1 MRAALGTRGLGSG
14 CLKSPVHVQEADPP
28 EEELLLAFQVR
39 QGRVAGS
46 QRHSRSEDQDK
57 LHRYHSNALV
67 LVKYTQHATEDS
79 SDSFEDDDKLEGTDK
94 SRSRDK
100 EIRKG
105 DVSNPLSTFRK
116 QW

>member
-1 MRAALGTRGLGSG
+1 M
-14 CLKSPVHVQEADPP
+14 
-28 EEELLLAFQVR
+28 
-39 QGRVAGS
+39 
-46 QRHSRSEDQDK
+46 
-57 LHRYHSNALV
+57 LV